1 MQVARVLTTDLADY
15 TEDPPTPFRGRKGA
29 ARKRKKKKM
38 KKQYTT
44 PEIITVTIADAD
56 VICSSD
62 TQTYDLGDPTTMGEE
77 FNFQSNTYRSQLWGE

>member
-1 MQVARVLTTDLADY
+1 
-15 TEDPPTPFRGRKGA
+15 
-29 ARKRKKKKM
+29 M